1 MFLDTPC
8 LVLVGKH
15 SSNIA
20 IQNLKVLWHMN
31 GITVNVELIRINTI
45 IGLSILG
52 LISSMV

>member
-31 GITVNVELIRINTI
+31 GITVNVELIRINTV

-52 LISSMV
+52 LISSMA